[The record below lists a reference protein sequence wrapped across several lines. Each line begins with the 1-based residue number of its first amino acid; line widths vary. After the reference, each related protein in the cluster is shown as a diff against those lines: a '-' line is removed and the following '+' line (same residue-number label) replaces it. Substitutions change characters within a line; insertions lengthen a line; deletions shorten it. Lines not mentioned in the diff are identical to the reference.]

1 MCAPGPSRVASE
13 PDSGVTGGHFAV
25 AWSVAR
31 PGFDPHS
38 GPEHLST
45 PFMAPIFDRLVALR
59 SDGSL
64 APMLAETWD
73 FADGGER
80 LDLQLRPEAR
90 FHDGTPVDSAAVLA
104 NLERG
109 RSTVASPV
117 IREQLRAI
125 TSIEMAGPHRLRLSI
140 GEMGAGLPAQLATA
154 AGMIVNPSALGRP
167 GAPAQ
172 GAGSGPFIVDN
183 CTAGTDDV
191 LDGPVDYIAAPNG
204 YWADEVRRA
213 PSFTLREIRDH
224 EQRLRAL
231 ADGEVDIIDVRGV
244 AILEARRRA
253 EVGTICLVSYG
264 SSTTAMIQFDRRSS
278 VLADLRIRR
287 AISMALDRVH
297 LSSLFGGLADPI
309 VQSLPADAAGHLPV
323 LETTG
328 GPDLAE
334 ARRLIS
340 RAGASGA
347 QLQALQFAD
356 VEPMTTLLATFAD
369 QLREI
374 GLSIE
379 LTALPPTELVG
390 SWQAGGFDLRT
401 TFASSLPGAAFVL
414 QRRLNQTQSP
424 GNLSAFSPRLTDLAH
439 RLLDQRM
446 SQDAAD
452 QLHATINRLM
462 VEDVVGLEVCRLR
475 NDVAARPGVVGID
488 DLPFATLNLFDVTNV
503 TAAFN

>member
-1 MCAPGPSRVASE
+1 M
-13 PDSGVTGGHFAV
+13 

-31 PGFDPHS
+31 PGFDPHR

-45 PFMAPIFDRLVALR
+45 PFMAPVFDRLIALR

-64 APMLAETWD
+64 APMLAETWE
-73 FADGGER
+73 FADGGGR
-80 LDLQLRPEAR
+80 LDLQLRPTAR
-90 FHDGTPVDSAAVLA
+90 FHDGTPVNSATVAA

-109 RSTVASPV
+109 RSAAASPV
-117 IREQLRAI
+117 IREQLRSI
-125 TSIEMAGPHRLRLSI
+125 TSIETVGPHRLRLRI

-154 AGMIVNPSALGRP
+154 AGMIVNPAALGRP
-167 GAPAQ
+167 GVPVP
-172 GAGSGPFIVDN
+172 GAGSGPFVAR
-183 CTAGTDDV
+183 AGAAGRDDV
-191 LDGPVDYIAAPNG
+191 LDDQVEYVAAPGG
-204 YWADEVRRA
+204 YWADEATRA
-213 PSFTLREIRDH
+213 PGFTLREIRDH

-231 ADGEVDIIDVRGV
+231 VAGEVDIIDVRGLAV
-244 AILEARRRA
+244 PEAQRRA
-253 EVGTICLVSYG
+253 EAGTVRLASYP

-278 VLADLRIRR
+278 ILADLRVRR
-287 AISMALDRVH
+287 AMSMALDRVH

-309 VQSLPADAAGHLPV
+309 IQSLPADAAGHLAV
-323 LETTG
+323 LEATAA
-328 GPDLAE
+328 PDLGE

-340 RAGASGA
+340 QAGASRA
-347 QLQALQFAD
+347 PLRALQFAD

-374 GLSIE
+374 GLRIE
-379 LTALPPTELVG
+379 LTTLPPTDLVR

-424 GNLSAFSPRLTDLAH
+424 GDLSAFSPRLTGLVD

-452 QLHATINRLM
+452 QLHGTINRLM
-462 VEDVVGLEVCRLR
+462 VEDIVSLEVCRLR
-475 NDVAARPGVVGID
+475 NDVAAHPGVVGID

-503 TAAFN
+503 TNVTN

>member
-1 MCAPGPSRVASE
+1 M
-13 PDSGVTGGHFAV
+13 V

-45 PFMAPIFDRLVALR
+45 PFMAPIYDRLVALR

-64 APMLAETWD
+64 APMLAESWE
-73 FADGGER
+73 FADHGAR
-80 LDLQLRPEAR
+80 LDVQLRPEAR
-90 FHDGTPVDSAAVLA
+90 FHDGTPVDSAAVVA

-109 RSTVASPV
+109 RSAVASPV
-117 IREQLRAI
+117 IREQLRSI
-125 TSIEMAGPHRLRLSI
+125 TSIEMVGPHRLRLGI
-140 GEMGAGLPAQLATA
+140 GEKGGAGLPAQLATA
-154 AGMIVNPSALGRP
+154 AGMIVNPSWLGRP
-167 GAPAQ
+167 GVPAE
-172 GAGSGPFIVDN
+172 GAGSGPFVVSN
-183 CTAGTDDV
+183 RTAGTDDV
-191 LDGPVDYIAAPNG
+191 LDDLVEYVGAPDG
-204 YWADEVRRA
+204 YWADEARRA

-224 EQRLRAL
+224 EHRLRAL
-231 ADGEVDIIDVRGV
+231 AAGDADIIDVRGV
-244 AILEARRRA
+244 ALPEARRRA
-253 EVGTICLVSYG
+253 EAGTIRLASYA

-287 AISMALDRVH
+287 RARRWRSTGSTSRVSSAGWQIRSSRAFRPTPSAISPFSKPPLN
-297 LSSLFGGLADPI
+297 
-309 VQSLPADAAGHLPV
+309 QTLPKRDV
-323 LETTG
+323 LI
-328 GPDLAE
+328 AQ
-334 ARRLIS
+334 
-340 RAGASGA
+340 AGASGA
-347 QLQALQFAD
+347 RLRALQFAD

-379 LTALPPTELVG
+379 LTTLPPTELVR

-424 GNLSAFSPRLTDLAH
+424 GDLAIFSPRSAGLVD

-446 SQDAAD
+446 GQDAAD
-452 QLHATINRLM
+452 ELHGTINQLM
-462 VEDVVGLEVCRLR
+462 VEDIVGLEVCRLR
-475 NDVAARPGVVGID
+475 NDVAASPGVVGID